1 LGPWRL
7 RPLET
12 AVWLGA
18 FLFLAGVLTLVAR
31 AVLLQ
36 WERRTSSSEESMFFA
51 DDVSFSV
58 AGIAIITTLLG
69 AVAGALVIIFRLLM
83 AAKDQQIADIK
94 EQRESYKKVAE
105 RTVATLEQ
113 VSNQKVIDG
122 GGVPIP
128 KIAPIVPESNSP
140 TTPSQQ
146 FSADLETLKAR
157 QLVASL
163 VLLPPVKAAEA
174 GEKEVDL
181 TIEAQTIRA
190 TKPKE

>member
-12 AVWLGA
+12 AVWLGVV
-18 FLFLAGVLTLVAR
+18 LFLAGVLTLVAR

-36 WERRTSSSEESMFFA
+36 CERRTSSGETMFFA

-69 AVAGALVIIFRLLM
+69 AVAGALVVIFKLLM

-105 RTVATLEQ
+105 RTVDTLEQ
-113 VSNQKVIDG
+113 VSNKKVIDA
-122 GGVPIP
+122 GGVPVP
-128 KIAPIVPESNSP
+128 KISPIVPESNSP
-140 TTPSQQ
+140 TSPAQQ

-163 VLLPPVKAAEA
+163 VLLPPVKPAEP
-174 GEKEVDL
+174 GKKEVDL
-181 TIEAQTIRA
+181 TIAAQTIKA